1 MRIISSIF
9 LPKVFQKYS
18 YILIIIRLDIDW
30 HKVGIGI
37 ALSMGQVWAVKN
49 LIASS
54 IINFAVFLH
63 SPLLFVMATI
73 GATIGTLIG
82 VAFLPADSL
91 WEGDKTKEKIA
102 LLEPSYLTNLLC
114 IVQEMIT
121 LSSMFY

>member
-1 MRIISSIF
+1 MTQVKNILISKCIALRIILFIVLIF
-9 LPKVFQKYS
+9 FQKYS
-18 YILIIIRLDIDW
+18 YIFIIIRLDIDW

-91 WEGDKTKEKIA
+91 WEGDKTKE
-102 LLEPSYLTNLLC
+102 
-114 IVQEMIT
+114 
-121 LSSMFY
+121 